1 MERGSLIVLEG
12 LDACGK
18 TTQATVLVDLLAK
31 QGVKAVH
38 LQCPSED
45 SPFGELLGRY
55 LAGDTSISHWT
66 AHTLFS
72 SCRWDMVPDINA
84 HLALGITV
92 ILERWA
98 YSGIAY
104 SSAKGIT
111 PEWVCKQDNGLP
123 KPDQVFLLNISPKES
138 MRRMNLKSATLL
150 NTLHLVSENFDMMC
164 DGWYVV
170 DGTQAPEDITRAIH
184 SKLITQVDAP
194 RGSLSIPSLEF
205 VVEFDE

>member
-1 MERGSLIVLEG
+1 MERGSFIVLEG

-18 TTQATVLVDLLAK
+18 TTQAAALVKLLAT
-31 QGVKAVH
+31 QNINAVH

-45 SPFGELLGRY
+45 SPFGKLLGRY

-84 HLALGITV
+84 YLALGITV

-104 SSAKGIT
+104 SLAKGMST
-111 PEWVCKQDNGLP
+111 KWVCKQDNGLP
-123 KPDQVFLLNISPKES
+123 QPDQVFLLKIAPEES
-138 MRRMNLKSATLL
+138 MRRMGLNSETLL
-150 NTLHLVSENFDMMC
+150 HTLSLVSDNFDMMAE
-164 DGWYVV
+164 DWYVV
-170 DGTQAPEDITRAIH
+170 EGSHTPEDITHDIH
-184 SKLITQVDAP
+184 SVLTTQVDTLT
-194 RGSLSIPSLEF
+194 GSLTIPSLEF

>member
-1 MERGSLIVLEG
+1 MDRGSLIVLEG

-18 TTQATVLVDLLAK
+18 TTQATALVKLLAK
-31 QGVKAVH
+31 QGIEAVH

-45 SPFGELLGRY
+45 SPFGKLLARY

-104 SSAKGIT
+104 SLAKGMSA
-111 PEWVCKQDNGLP
+111 EWVSKQDNGLP
-123 KPDQVFLLNISPKES
+123 KPDQVFLLKISPKES
-138 MRRMNLKSATLL
+138 MKRMGLDSETLL
-150 NTLHLVSENFDMMC
+150 HTLGLVSDNFDMMSEE
-164 DGWYVV
+164 WVV
-170 DGTQAPEDITRAIH
+170 IEATHPPKDITHVIH
-184 SKLITQVDAP
+184 SLLTTKVTTPTD
-194 RGSLSIPSLEF
+194 SLSIPSLEF
-205 VVEFDE
+205 VIEFDE